1 MSLKPTLKTPLL
13 MPPPSTRLSAFRHH
27 LTLQRHYLNSWI
39 RRNRQAVH
47 LTFKLSVFLV
57 KMLSITK
64 PCAPLVMREVVWW
77 PLMSLAALELA
88 LGNKISWGGTG
99 ILGLVHALVLGIV
112 MQFGGGLCVSQ
123 RGLNWGW
130 GDG

>member
-1 MSLKPTLKTPLL
+1 
-13 MPPPSTRLSAFRHH
+13 
-27 LTLQRHYLNSWI
+27 
-39 RRNRQAVH
+39 
-47 LTFKLSVFLV
+47 
-57 KMLSITK
+57 
-64 PCAPLVMREVVWW
+64 
-77 PLMSLAALELA
+77 MSLAALELA

>member
-1 MSLKPTLKTPLL
+1 MI
-13 MPPPSTRLSAFRHH
+13 
-27 LTLQRHYLNSWI
+27 LQRHYLNAWI
-39 RRNRQAVH
+39 RRNRQA
-47 LTFKLSVFLV
+47 LLLSLKLSVFLV

-88 LGNKISWGGTG
+88 LGNKMGWVVMG
-99 ILGLVHALVLGIV
+99 ILGIVHALVLGTV

-130 GDG
+130 RDE

>member
-1 MSLKPTLKTPLL
+1 MI
-13 MPPPSTRLSAFRHH
+13 
-27 LTLQRHYLNSWI
+27 LQRHYLNSWI
-39 RRNRQAVH
+39 RRNRQALH
-47 LTFKLSVFLV
+47 LILKIFVFLS

-88 LGNKISWGGTG
+88 LGNTVGWGGMG
-99 ILGLVHALVLGIV
+99 ILGLVHAMVVGIV

-123 RGLNWGW
+123 RRLTWGW
-130 GDG
+130 GED